1 MSSSANTIR
10 LENFRFKEQVNSKTV
25 LFEEIPKEEPVVEE
39 APAPAA
45 AANGEDGG
53 EPSKKR
59 QRPNRPDELLVSMEL
74 IPPVFDESKA
84 RGVISSILEKGAA
97 SAENSEAAFAGDQ
110 PKETH
115 GNDRYQK
122 HTIERCAD
130 ATFELVYP
138 AVGKDIMKK
147 RAIPLFRVK
156 ETREL
161 YDSVTFPRNV
171 QPAEKWDKW
180 VVEVLEGRKEQE
192 NVLYEDEKISLVKDY
207 KWVDESNPDECKYLA
222 IFKDLKVRSI
232 RDLDGSEGSGHI
244 QTLKMILEECG
255 KKISEKHFTE
265 DVLLKAAKAEL
276 DRKRGVKEGEERDGD
291 AKMAGTEGEKKPEAE
306 GDKPKPEDN
315 IKPRAPPQLMF
326 YLHYHP
332 TFWYLHVHIVSTRH
346 GMFEGEVGG
355 EGLLLTAMDRFH
367 KLEDV
372 IRMLELKP
380 DYYQKADLT
389 TVVRGEK
396 NAEMYG
402 VKF

>member
-25 LFEEIPKEEPVVEE
+25 LFEEIPKEEPAVEE

-45 AANGEDGG
+45 NGEDG

-59 QRPNRPDELLVSMEL
+59 QRPSRPDELLVSMEL

-84 RGVISSILEKGAA
+84 LDVISSILLEKEGT
-97 SAENSEAAFAGDQ
+97 
-110 PKETH
+110 ETH

-130 ATFELVYP
+130 ATFELIYP

-156 ETREL
+156 ETRAL

-171 QPAEKWDKW
+171 QPAEKWDQW

-192 NVLYEDEKISLVKDY
+192 NVLYQDEKISLVKDY
-207 KWVDESNPDECKYLA
+207 KWVDESNPDECNYLA
-222 IFKDLKVRSI
+222 IFKDLKVRSL
-232 RDLDGSEGSGHI
+232 RDLDGSAESGHVE
-244 QTLKMILEECG
+244 TLKMILEECG
-255 KKISEKHFTE
+255 KKIAEKHFTE
-265 DVLLKAAKAEL
+265 DVLIQAAKAEL
-276 DRKRGVKEGEERDGD
+276 DRKRGVKEGEEKDGD
-291 AKMAGTEGEKKPEAE
+291 AKMGETTE
-306 GDKPKPEDN
+306 GDKPKCEEK
-315 IKPRAPPQLMF
+315 ISPRAPPQLMF

-332 TFWYLHVHIVSTRH
+332 SFWYLHVHIVSTRH
-346 GMFEGEVGG
+346 GMFEGVVGG

-372 IRMLELKP
+372 IERLQLKP